1 MRLAVVLVA
10 SVAALAVATTAVAAV
25 ITRHAKTASYS
36 LTLVVGPSEAM
47 YTQAEVKKMHPKS
60 GEVMVG
66 GAMMAG
72 SMSAM
77 KGQTERH
84 LELQV
89 RTRAS
94 GAVVTNVIPQIS
106 VTDATAKSMGEKLSV
121 SVMEGV
127 GQGMADVHYGNNV
140 SLRAGDVYKVSIVV
154 RGEKASFT
162 FQVA

>member
-1 MRLAVVLVA
+1 MEHSLDTPAGYSSKRRATTSQLRKESSMRLAVVLVA

-36 LTLVVGPSEAM
+36 LTLVV
-47 YTQAEVKKMHPKS
+47 
-60 GEVMVG
+60 

-121 SVMEGV
+121 SVMEG
-127 GQGMADVHYGNNV
+127 
-140 SLRAGDVYKVSIVV
+140 
-154 RGEKASFT
+154 
-162 FQVA
+162 